1 MQWQPLRIFPKLLPG
16 KTSRYKSI
24 INIINFLKTCNLS
37 CICISTVASY
47 WLRYIHNTQVSIAS
61 QKHNESKYKLS
72 SLRPDRPFKS
82 YGVNHLVFTQNLP
95 ENYNFLQACMRF
107 GGYKTLVFLTWLSC
121 LYY

>member
-1 MQWQPLRIFPKLLPG
+1 MQSQPLRIFPKLLPG

-24 INIINFLKTCNLS
+24 INIIKFLKTCNLS

-47 WLRYIHNTQVSIAS
+47 WLRYIHDTQVSIAS

-95 ENYNFLQACMRF
+95 ENYNFLQACMHFR
-107 GGYKTLVFLTWLSC
+107 GYKTLVFLTWLWC